1 MVHRG
6 VTCGE
11 VRAGGLLPLPSG
23 AAWGWQLC
31 VGSFRP
37 GAVGNCRGE
46 LEGTGR
52 RRAAISQGCGAE
64 PGLRGLKLPGALL
77 ALGTRVLG

>member
-11 VRAGGLLPLPSG
+11 VRAGGLLPLPPG